1 MEPVKKIQI
10 VLDEQSNA
18 ELRRIARNL
27 NNAFKIDA
35 IATLTRKQLL
45 EEIRRVAA
53 YKCVLNPEKEV
64 GLKQT
69 RKIANAQRNIAKYQ
83 EQQKKIQAR
92 LDRMNVKLA
101 SASASKSSLA
111 WDTRG
116 DVNAPLYEKTS
127 PDDQAEKA
135 TAEKATAEKAT
146 AEKATAEKA
155 TAEKATAEETTADLP
170 PSAMKAL
177 QELRAQ
183 QPAAQQVTVKNP
195 YPTPDSDFKTSSVGG
210 RRTTRRRRSQRKHR
224 KSQRRRRA

>member
-18 ELRRIARNL
+18 ELRKIARNL

-35 IATLTRKQLL
+35 IATLTRRQLL

-53 YKCVLNPEKEV
+53 YKCNLNPEKEV

-69 RKIANAQRNIAKYQ
+69 RKIANAQRNIEKYQ
-83 EQQKKIQAR
+83 EQLKKIQAR
-92 LDRMNVKLA
+92 LDRMNVKTA
-101 SASASKSSLA
+101 SASASKSSFA

-116 DVNAPLYEKTS
+116 DVNATLYETS
-127 PDDQAEKA
+127 PDDQAEEA
-135 TAEKATAEKAT
+135 TAEEATAEEAT
-146 AEKATAEKA
+146 AQET
-155 TAEKATAEETTADLP
+155 TAEETTADLP